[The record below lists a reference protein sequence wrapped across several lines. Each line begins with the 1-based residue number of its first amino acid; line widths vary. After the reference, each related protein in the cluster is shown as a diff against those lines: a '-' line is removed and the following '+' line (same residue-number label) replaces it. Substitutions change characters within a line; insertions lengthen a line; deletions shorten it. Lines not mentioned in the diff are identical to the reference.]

1 LTNYCSKNGG
11 NLSPDT
17 EAPVATFEP
26 ADLWLDCSEA
36 IPFDLPVFS
45 DEDQEL
51 TISYNQSQ
59 EGEGCEFVITRTWV
73 ATDDCGNSTTVTQM
87 IYVSDNNSPE
97 FTWFPADATYECD
110 EQIALTWPSAS
121 DACSDVAVTYDDEFI
136 YSDCASEYTILRT
149 FTATDECGHDVS
161 QVQTIHVED
170 NTAPELSELPENL
183 YLACGDELP
192 AAPAVTATD
201 NCDEVV
207 EVEYTEV
214 TLGDGGDG
222 TCTLST
228 PIMDNPVWAIVL
240 FGMPNGSD
248 YYTVQTGSFVQNADM
263 TAHVTATL
271 VSTQNPNAGWNLN
284 LHLVDGM
291 NWADWSNQAFP
302 TDYKDDLNLAGNNY
316 LDWLYYIIDGTSSS
330 LTGWGDYSGS
340 DLAISHLPA
349 SHYYGYQVGIAA
361 NNVSANFGH
370 GGWMTVSGTFVD
382 ASQGINQQLTVTG
395 DFAFEQSCC
404 DDPSVQRTWVATDC
418 AGNTTS
424 HVQIISFSDQA
435 VPGVQQR
442 SEIEKEVASSVYP
455 NPFSEVLNLNFNQI
469 QENVEVTIYAVSGAI
484 VSSSRLTNSDRIEM
498 NLANLGT
505 GVYIM
510 QVNSTDGISIHRL
523 IKQ

>member
-1 LTNYCSKNGG
+1 
-11 NLSPDT
+11 
-17 EAPVATFEP
+17 
-26 ADLWLDCSEA
+26 
-36 IPFDLPVFS
+36 
-45 DEDQEL
+45 
-51 TISYNQSQ
+51 
-59 EGEGCEFVITRTWV
+59 
-73 ATDDCGNSTTVTQM
+73 
-87 IYVSDNNSPE
+87 
-97 FTWFPADATYECD
+97 
-110 EQIALTWPSAS
+110 
-121 DACSDVAVTYDDEFI
+121 
-136 YSDCASEYTILRT
+136 
-149 FTATDECGHDVS
+149 
-161 QVQTIHVED
+161 
-170 NTAPELSELPENL
+170 
-183 YLACGDELP
+183 
-192 AAPAVTATD
+192 
-201 NCDEVV
+201 
-207 EVEYTEV
+207 
-214 TLGDGGDG
+214 
-222 TCTLST
+222 
-228 PIMDNPVWAIVL
+228 
-240 FGMPNGSD
+240 
-248 YYTVQTGSFVQNADM
+248 M